1 MLDSNTFR
9 DYEMHTILKDRLG
22 IIKPWTSI
30 EGIHLICLCL
40 RTLHIS
46 ILALFC
52 NIMIFSMSSYGYYY
66 LDYHYR
72 YWRDGVGHMKI
83 VYTTHHMYDWY
94 LNRCTR
100 TCAYFNNSLYQK
112 LKYETNKKSTMERA
126 PNMSIST
133 NHANYC
139 ILI

>member
-1 MLDSNTFR
+1 MPDSNTFR

-52 NIMIFSMSSYGYYY
+52 NIMIFSMSSYGYYD
-66 LDYHYR
+66 LDYHHR
-72 YWRDGVGHMKI
+72 HWRDGVGHMKI

-94 LNRCTR
+94 LNRCTQEHVL
-100 TCAYFNNSLYQK
+100 TSITVYIKNL
-112 LKYETNKKSTMERA
+112 
-126 PNMSIST
+126 NMKQIK
-133 NHANYC
+133 NQQWNVHQICRLAQ
-139 ILI
+139 IMQIIVF